1 MVLIWGVHPPAS
13 QQVRRRDVERIVCG
27 AAALCLFFSAPLY
40 AQNSAIEELKIKIF
54 DARTLQ
60 QTFAKGL
67 KFCNELNGTNFYFA
81 VRDRVFSLEEF
92 HRSLSSL
99 VRQQAFNPEK
109 KRPWSEQDASDR
121 WVQVQQEAAK
131 DKANCQ
137 LAASLPDLE
146 KQLNELQKTAAP
158 AEQKN

>member
-1 MVLIWGVHPPAS
+1 MWGNVLPYRDA
-13 QQVRRRDVERIVCG
+13 RRRDVKRIVSG
-27 AAALCLFFSAPLY
+27 AAALCLLFSAPLY
-40 AQNSAIEELKIKIF
+40 AQNSPIEELKVKIF

-81 VRDRVFSLEEF
+81 LRDHVFDLEEF
-92 HRSLSSL
+92 HRSLGSL
-99 VRQQAFNPEK
+99 VKQQVFNPEK
-109 KRPWSEQDASDR
+109 KRPWSEQDATDR
-121 WVQVQQEAAK
+121 WAQVQQEAAK

-137 LAASLPDLE
+137 LVASLPDLE
-146 KQLNELQKTAAP
+146 KQLAELQKTAAP

>member
-1 MVLIWGVHPPAS
+1 VK
-13 QQVRRRDVERIVCG
+13 RIVCG
-27 AAALCLFFSAPLY
+27 VASLCLLSSTPLY
-40 AQNSAIEELKIKIF
+40 AQSLSIEELKVKIF

-81 VRDRVFSLEEF
+81 LRDRVFDLEEF
-92 HRSLSSL
+92 HRSLTSL
-99 VRQQAFNPEK
+99 VKQQVFNPEK
-109 KRPWSEQDASDR
+109 KRPWSEQDATDR
-121 WVQVQQEAAK
+121 WAQVQQEAAK

-137 LAASLPDLE
+137 LVASLPDLE
-146 KQLNELQKTAAP
+146 KQLAELQKTAAP